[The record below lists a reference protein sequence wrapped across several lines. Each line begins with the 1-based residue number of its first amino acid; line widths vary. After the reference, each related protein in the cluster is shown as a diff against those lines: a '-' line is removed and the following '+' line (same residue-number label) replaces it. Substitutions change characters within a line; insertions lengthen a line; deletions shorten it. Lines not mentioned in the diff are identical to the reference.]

1 MEKIL
6 ELEALQRKVN
16 DQIHR
21 FGIANGADC
30 DLLELLYDSLKREEV
45 DLVISRYDG
54 TDTDEE
60 YDKEYDEHLNE
71 IRKYK

>member
-1 MEKIL
+1 MKKIL

-21 FGIANGADC
+21 FGIANGDDC
-30 DLLELLYDSLKREEV
+30 DLLELLYDSLTDEEAE
-45 DLVISRYDG
+45 LVMSRYDG

-60 YDKEYDEHLNE
+60 YDEHLNE

>member
-1 MEKIL
+1 MKKIL

-21 FGIANGADC
+21 FGIANGDDC
-30 DLLELLYDSLKREEV
+30 DLLELLYDSLTDEEAE
-45 DLVISRYDG
+45 LVMSRYDG

-60 YDKEYDEHLNE
+60 YDEHLNE
-71 IRKYK
+71 IRRYK